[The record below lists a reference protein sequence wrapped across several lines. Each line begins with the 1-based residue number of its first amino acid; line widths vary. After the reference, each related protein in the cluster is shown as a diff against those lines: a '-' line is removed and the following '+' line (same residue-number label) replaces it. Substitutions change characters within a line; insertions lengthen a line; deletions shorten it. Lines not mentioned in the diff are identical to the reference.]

1 MATRNRVDC
10 SSSLSAMSIPALL
23 LAFFLLVRSPHP
35 ISASKSAD
43 SLTYLWPLP
52 SQFTSG
58 DYTLSVDPA
67 LSLSVAGN
75 GGSSR
80 IVKDGFDRYKAIIFK
95 NTETFSIFNAFRKKR
110 AGYDIAKLK
119 IIDLQCVQC

>member
-67 LSLSVAGN
+67 LSL
-75 GGSSR
+75 
-80 IVKDGFDRYKAIIFK
+80 
-95 NTETFSIFNAFRKKR
+95 KKR